1 MTKLGIWPKFFKR
14 IMLFTQMDLLILK
27 VNDQN
32 ALTHVNSR

>member
-1 MTKLGIWPKFFKR
+1 
-14 IMLFTQMDLLILK
+14 MDLLILK